1 MKRIACIIFLLV
13 TIIFTAC
20 KNDSNSR
27 KVLVFVKTK
36 GYHHESI
43 PAGVAA
49 IKKIGEE
56 NNFSVDTT
64 TDANVFN
71 DDDLKQYKAIIF
83 LSTTGNIL
91 NSDEQ
96 VALQRY
102 IEAGGGFMGIHAA
115 ADAEYNWAW
124 YNKLVGAYFKSH
136 PHDPNVRKATVV
148 VTDTA
153 NAAMKGIAGNN
164 GNVQMNGTIIK
175 I

>member
-1 MKRIACIIFLLV
+1 MRKIALFIFFFAL
-13 TIIFTAC
+13 IFFFSNCRTES
-20 KNDSNSR
+20 NDR
-27 KVLVFVKTK
+27 RVLVFTLTK

-43 PAGVAA
+43 PAGIAA

-56 NNFSVDTT
+56 QHFNVDTT
-64 TDANVFN
+64 TDASVFN

-91 NSDEQ
+91 NSDQQ

-102 IEAGGGFMGIHAA
+102 MEAGGGFMGIHAA

-136 PHDPNVRKATVV
+136 PHES
-148 VTDTA
+148 
-153 NAAMKGIAGNN
+153 
-164 GNVQMNGTIIK
+164 
-175 I
+175 